1 MNIAITGPEKFL
13 LQDMICVEAA
23 LALGRSGG
31 CSLVPEPEAGE
42 DARIVW
48 PGTTPCTL
56 EVQVKGGSEA
66 LSVSNLVEYLAHYP
80 ARKDSPSLLS
90 RLMDE
95 SETYAAFVLSSRVC
109 DDLEEL
115 LTPQNR
121 LDRPQARYASQRL
134 AKVVRQAVLDQS
146 TSTLRKAKKP
156 RAKVTALAVRRA
168 KEQANV
174 ALRNEDCF
182 RQALGKIVL
191 VERET
196 AESVEIRLHRVLQ
209 KERFDMPSIRGII
222 ARLTDAITQAK
233 RSQKDVVPD
242 FLELLRASAPA
253 RLQPPNYVDRGAE
266 DALLQVLTD
275 QHCLLL
281 AGPPRAGK
289 TWTSRTIGSLLQTH
303 GVTVRTGSHIDEAE
317 RYLTDDVDG
326 HRAYILDDPLG
337 SREPIENPSA
347 AMGNLARLSA
357 LTKAGRYLIVA
368 QTENVLLQIRGT
380 NDLASCR
387 LGSKSWTSLARL
399 PVTVATEIWRSS
411 AEAQGLSEAAI
422 AAVEK
427 IIEESEQLCEP
438 GALAYLAQTWSE
450 LPDAPTDA
458 EVLAQSRRDAVDFAR
473 SLSEK
478 HPGARSVLIAA
489 AIGTEIHRPIVELD
503 LAYMTSSSE
512 ERPGFADEFSSI
524 TIGDSWEPPPPPSYE
539 NPCRLTEEASAAL
552 VVLQRRRVLGVDGDN
567 YNFTHPYLRAGA
579 QALAMP
585 DIPADRELLLKQLQ
599 RGLGC
604 ASPITTLAAAQNL
617 RWMRPAFKDR
627 HEAHL
632 FVLAKIGTRSRF
644 PATRDSCFEFL
655 VRFVDHLPQELR
667 DDLPWMAENMVISLE
682 QISVCSG
689 VGFISSS
696 YNPFES
702 SPTLESVEPYLNA
715 IEDGSSIALD
725 LALSKRILQALET
738 QPQALTS
745 RAVERLLRADEA
757 TIRAFAAKCWI
768 SADRHG
774 DEGILDLIAR
784 DRTPAMSTCLLKG
797 LAESWNTLEHSRR
810 DKICS
815 IIEHQLEVTS
825 CASVLYSRLV
835 LFNRVEEFG
844 NSPPWNLFARLLP
857 KALECMPHTIALRD
871 GRLNAAIDAALKKL
885 DPSEVGNALEAWVN
899 RIIRRVDSFTL
910 DEFELNVSAPL
921 LKLEAN
927 ERRYNLIAA
936 LLDAGDTG
944 LRIVTISRLI
954 SGWTGLSD
962 REIDLVLSLL
972 GSVEHDALWIRAVAL
987 TSKLVPAP
995 VLVKCNAQNLAL
1007 SLDAIEVEKLV
1018 GSELFSACVYVHC
1031 GWPQPLWWYATH
1043 HRSDKWDAILLDLSS
1058 KPEHQLH
1065 PLALIEILS
1074 YQESEAPEVLKL
1086 LPSECLFDTYLAMLR
1101 FQSGTNANWSPD
1113 LWKIIVD
1120 RLLKN
1125 RKIDDLVAA
1134 IDPVIEGV
1142 IERISEIG
1150 LWLPDSP
1157 LALPTLELV
1166 RADYKAMKALTA
1178 LTPILAGI
1186 EDARAGLDA
1195 DGVRDTEML
1204 PQVVLEQFVAAIEK
1218 CNPRLYGTW
1227 SDWHSAL
1234 SRRDCSEELLLRLED
1249 GRMRA
1254 FEKNQRI
1261 RDAQAVWP
1269 EEPTLVGW
1277 RCARAFS

>member
-56 EVQVKGGSEA
+56 EVQVKGGSKA
-66 LSVSNLVEYLAHYP
+66 LSVSELVKYLAHYP
-80 ARKDSPSLLS
+80 GRKDTPSLLR

-121 LDRPQARYASQRL
+121 LDRPEARHASPRL
-134 AKVVRQAVLDQS
+134 AKVVRQAVVDQS

-156 RAKVTALAVRRA
+156 RGKVTALAIRRA

-174 ALRNEDCF
+174 ALRSEDCF

-222 ARLTDAITQAK
+222 ARLTDTIAQAK

-253 RLQPPNYVDRGAE
+253 RLQPPNYINRGAE
-266 DALLQVLTD
+266 DALLQVLKD

-289 TWTSRTIGSLLQTH
+289 TWTSRTIGSLLQAH
-303 GVTVRTGSHIDEAE
+303 GVAVKTGSYIDEAE

-347 AMGNLARLSA
+347 AMANLARLSA
-357 LTKAGRYLIVA
+357 LTQAGRYLIVA
-368 QTENVLLQIRGT
+368 QTENVLLQVRGT
-380 NDLASCR
+380 NDLAKCR
-387 LGSKSWTSLARL
+387 VGSQSWTSLARL
-399 PVTVATEIWRSS
+399 PAMVATEIWRSS

-422 AAVEK
+422 STVEK
-427 IIEESEQLCEP
+427 IIEQSEQLRDP

-458 EVLAQSRRDAVDFAR
+458 EILAQSRRDAIDFAR

-478 HPGARSVLIAA
+478 HPDTRRVLIAA
-489 AIGTEIHRPIVELD
+489 AIGTEIHRPIVEPD
-503 LAYMTSSSE
+503 LAYMISSSE

-524 TIGDSWEPPPPPSYE
+524 TIGSSWDAPPPPSYE
-539 NPCRLTEEASAAL
+539 IPCRLTVEARAAL
-552 VVLQRRRVLGVDGDN
+552 DVLQRRRVLWVDGDN

-579 QALAMP
+579 QALAVP
-585 DIPADRELLLKQLQ
+585 DIPEDRELLLEQLQ
-599 RGLGC
+599 RALGC

-627 HEAHL
+627 HEADL
-632 FVLAKIGTRSRF
+632 YELATIGTTSRF

-667 DDLPWMAENMVISLE
+667 DRLPWMAENMVISLE
-682 QISVCSG
+682 RIDVDSG
-689 VGFISSS
+689 IGFISSS
-696 YNPFES
+696 YMPFES

-725 LALSKRILQALET
+725 LALSKRILQALAA

-768 SADRHG
+768 SADRND

-797 LAESWNTLEHSRR
+797 LAEAWTTLEQSRR
-810 DKICS
+810 SKICS
-815 IIEHQLEVTS
+815 IIEHQIEVAS

-844 NSPPWNLFARLLP
+844 NSPPWDLFARLLP
-857 KALECMPHTIALRD
+857 KTLECMPHTIALRD

-885 DPSEVGNALEAWVN
+885 DPSEVGNALEAWVD

-927 ERRYNLIAA
+927 ERRYKLIAA
-936 LLDAGDTG
+936 LLDVGDTG

-954 SGWTGLSD
+954 SGWTDLSD
-962 REIDLVLSLL
+962 HEIDLVLSSL
-972 GSVEHDALWIRAVAL
+972 GSVEHDALWIKAAAL
-987 TSKLVPAP
+987 TSMLVPEP
-995 VLVKCNAQNLAL
+995 VLMKCNAQNLAL
-1007 SLDAIEVEKLV
+1007 SLDVFEVEQLL
-1018 GSELFSACVYVHC
+1018 GRDLFSACIYVHC
-1031 GWPQPLWWYATH
+1031 GWPQPLWWYGTH
-1043 HRSDKWDAILLDLSS
+1043 HRSEQWDAILLDLAS
-1058 KPEHQLH
+1058 KPEHEHH
-1065 PLALIEILS
+1065 PLALIEVLT
-1074 YQESEAPEVLKL
+1074 YQEREAPEVLKL

-1120 RLLKN
+1120 RLLEN

-1142 IERISEIG
+1142 IERISQIR

-1157 LALPTLELV
+1157 LAPPTLELV
-1166 RADYKAMKALTA
+1166 RADYKAMKVLTA
-1178 LTPILAGI
+1178 LPPILAGI
-1186 EDARAGLDA
+1186 EDARAGMDA
-1195 DGVRDTEML
+1195 DGARDTEML
-1204 PQVVLEQFVAAIEK
+1204 PQVVLEEFVTAIEK

-1234 SRRDCSEELLLRLED
+1234 SRRGCPEKLLLRLED

-1254 FEKNQRI
+1254 FEKHQRI
-1261 RDAQAVWP
+1261 RDTQAVWP

-1277 RCARAFS
+1277 RYARASS